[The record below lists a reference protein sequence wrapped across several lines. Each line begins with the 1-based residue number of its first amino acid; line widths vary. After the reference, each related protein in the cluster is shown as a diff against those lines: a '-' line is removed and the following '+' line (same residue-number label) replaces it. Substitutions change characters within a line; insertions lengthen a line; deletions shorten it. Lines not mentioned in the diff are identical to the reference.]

1 MGAKMETLIPQTF
14 LRVADKFYPRFIDKD
29 REVKLG
35 ATHLYIFL
43 FSSCYHT
50 GECSFSMEA
59 LADACK
65 GSERAAR
72 TYINTLVRYGYIAV
86 SRNRG
91 SCNSYRLL
99 KSPRLMSLLRRLG
112 YDTDIFT
119 PRHRQIQPVAEAV
132 SAAPSSK
139 EDKREK
145 SNISPLSPLPMTSTR
160 NDSPSRCVSAPAQK
174 RACATGGVCPPEI
187 SGRGDFLSC
196 PERDEA
202 PEGQSSS
209 QRTMTDSRKAGTKR
223 SADGAVGTTT
233 PAFLPAAFVRL
244 CFERLWNIW
253 PIKQGKLS
261 AERTFISLARAGR
274 LPGIDALLGV
284 VERNKREDSR
294 WVRGYVPLLSNWL
307 RGERWNDEPFQH
319 GAACGVDASS
329 GMQAVPLAP
338 PAKELPTAKLAPE
351 ERAKADE
358 AGTVFDAFGRL
369 WPSEARGRIC
379 AALCRAR
386 ARGFAPEKL
395 LDRARESMAG
405 AMPLPSFGDW
415 LERVYA

>member
-1 MGAKMETLIPQTF
+1 METLIPQTF
-14 LRVADKFYPRFIDKD
+14 LHVADKFYPRFIDKD

-187 SGRGDFLSC
+187 SGRGDFLSR

-202 PEGQSSS
+202 PEGRSSS
-209 QRTMTDSRKAGTKR
+209 QRTMTDSRKAGRKR
-223 SADGAVGTTT
+223 SADSAVVATDL
-233 PAFLPAAFVRL
+233 AFLLAAFD
-244 CFERLWNIW
+244 RLWGVW
-253 PIKQGKLS
+253 PIKQGRLS
-261 AERTFISLARAGR
+261 AERTFCSLARAGR
-274 LPGIDALLGV
+274 LPGIDVLLGA
-284 VERNKREDSR
+284 VERLQNCDSR
-294 WVRGYVPLLSNWL
+294 WARGYIPNLANWL
-307 RGERWNDEPFQH
+307 QGERWNDEPFRRD
-319 GAACGVDASS
+319 GTACGVDASS
-329 GMQAVPLAP
+329 GMQAVPLTP
-338 PAKELPTAKLAPE
+338 PAKELPKAKLAPE
-351 ERAKADE
+351 ERVKADE
-358 AGTVFDAFGRL
+358 VGTVFDAFSRL
-369 WPSEARGRIC
+369 WPSEVRGRIC

-386 ARGFAPEKL
+386 ARGFSPEKL
-395 LDRARESMAG
+395 LDRAKESLTG
-405 AMPLPSFGDW
+405 TMPPPAFGDW
-415 LERVYA
+415 LEGVCA